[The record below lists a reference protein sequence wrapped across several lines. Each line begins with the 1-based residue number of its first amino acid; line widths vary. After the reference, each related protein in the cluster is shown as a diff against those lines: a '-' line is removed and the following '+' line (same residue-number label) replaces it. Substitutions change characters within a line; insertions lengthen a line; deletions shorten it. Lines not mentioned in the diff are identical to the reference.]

1 MLIYEELGERIER
14 AFEHVHRDERA
25 FPRIAAEAL
34 REARVPERSGA
45 DDVLAWL
52 FAAPSLPAQNDL
64 GEAFGEPPIT
74 VYRGRDFHI
83 EVLFWLRT
91 VTTVHTHGFS
101 GAFQALAGDRLQTRH
116 AFDVK
121 ERFNARILLGDV
133 RFLGAELLRPGDVV
147 EITNDLA
154 HALVHL
160 EAPSATIVV
169 RTASDPNA
177 GPQYDYRAPGLAWDA
192 FHVDEL
198 RERKLQGLRLL
209 CRLGRA
215 DALVR
220 AVELVACSD
229 LGTCLGVLDVTYRTF
244 GTTERI
250 AKVIEAAVER
260 HGERAT
266 KAFLEVL
273 REERRLRA
281 VQGMRRA
288 VTSPDERF
296 FLALL
301 HHVPTRDDMV
311 PLIEARFPGEDAV
324 ARIEALAGAL
334 SGVDRI
340 GVDLGDPLTRA
351 LFAAML
357 RADTPRAVRKKLASS
372 FDPAEIEAQAEA
384 LDRHAERIRGT
395 VLAPLFR
402 RRPKSAR

>member
-74 VYRGRDFHI
+74 VYRGRDFHS

-250 AKVIEAAVER
+250 AKVATFTGSAFRVGKGATPILLFRTKVMSLEPKEAWEFD
-260 HGERAT
+260 
-266 KAFLEVL
+266 K
-273 REERRLRA
+273 
-281 VQGMRRA
+281 
-288 VTSPDERF
+288 
-296 FLALL
+296 
-301 HHVPTRDDMV
+301 
-311 PLIEARFPGEDAV
+311 
-324 ARIEALAGAL
+324 
-334 SGVDRI
+334 
-340 GVDLGDPLTRA
+340 
-351 LFAAML
+351 
-357 RADTPRAVRKKLASS
+357 DTPRTDVSDWCQGAVLRHGKGRVAVFGEAAMFSAQLGGPDRKPMGMNSPVA
-372 FDPAEIEAQAEA
+372 AEN
-384 LDRHAERIRGT
+384 
-395 VLAPLFR
+395 
-402 RRPKSAR
+402 ARFLLNVAHWLTGLLGD